1 MAARITKLE
10 QDLEDIVINLQ
21 SVLLL
26 RRRKLITKSSYD
38 SQKKRLT
45 AKRDDIENRIDDI
58 KEEIKKKEVAAAKRA
73 AAELKRAAALAKK
86 VSSRTNVLFQ
96 QRVPP
101 PQNEKSL
108 IVVLVAAYQAT
119 ERVGDMIAITV
130 VQTNIVKDGKVKMV
144 EVAEVFDVE
153 NPTGMKLKAFI
164 AQWSKYLYGDKV
176 VKVTLIRPTKIKPKV
191 LQQAF
196 RDGISHCVFTPLINY
211 HTSVIS
217 GRACADTK
225 RQSKKCIEK
234 LNEMAK
240 EYDTGV
246 PEDKMEEVAK
256 AARVQVA
263 MYTEL
268 DDITQN
274 VFKEYNVANNRKCLH
289 FTNTRE
295 NHIDIGHLALN
306 EKGIRVSQEEFD
318 AIMNRWDTEK
328 TWYRIEG
335 NPFKRN
341 RIRSLTQCFYIEDPE
356 KVYFDAMDD
365 LIGLKNIRLNATRFP
380 EVNKF
385 IKQGRIINS
394 WCVSMS
400 DDEPT
405 GQLDMTKAYTQFK
418 ECPYY
423 DGFLGMI
430 QQFRSGSFDIF
441 WLRSHIGLYKFN
453 VTFVPERFK
462 VLGLSGT
469 HILPSPEIL
478 YMIDNGVEMEI
489 TEGVFGSSFDF
500 EFPPEMLENRRYCK
514 WSGRLGM
521 EMKTKDYTF
530 KCSKEWAGHLMA
542 KYGDK
547 CKYYDSQTME
557 HFETRGVE
565 KVKQWA
571 TDDGEN
577 YYEIEPID
585 LPYVISEQRVVEQG
599 ICTVKLPNPTIFTAH
614 HILAFITSYTRITM
628 MEKMRH
634 FESTRSNAKICR
646 VVLDGIYYS
655 GVNDNDYKEE
665 IFKEKKIIVVPA
677 EIEKGLGWYNMYKI
691 DEYNF
696 PPVFVCSHTLFTGQG
711 GCGKTY
717 SVMTNKGFNNVLF
730 VSPLHVLGQDV
741 KEKYGNS
748 YTTIH
753 KLLGKAGDDKCAM
766 FKDDKFYPPVIYVD
780 EVTQIPSEWIEEI
793 FDKYP
798 LSLILLGGDIDYDQW
813 YQCRN
818 GTPGNFSKVWLYDRE
833 IHTIHID
840 GDRRSKD
847 DKLKQL
853 KIDIRSEMKRI
864 FVDGDSGENEQMIA
878 WAYNNLPTINLVQA
892 IEMFKEGDHC
902 IAATHRINTALL
914 AGGVC
919 TGWYKSGGHISYTEV
934 EGYEKRGSF
943 TIHSFQGKTVE
954 NGKIF
959 ISLSD
964 MFEYS
969 MLYTAVSRATQ
980 FEQLYFIA

>member
-1 MAARITKLE
+1 MATRITKLE
-10 QDLEDIVINLQ
+10 QDLEDIVIDLQ

-45 AKRDDIENRIDDI
+45 AKRDDIEDRIDLLK
-58 KEEIKKKEVAAAKRA
+58 KETKKKEAAAAKRA
-73 AAELKRAAALAKK
+73 SKSITARNT
-86 VSSRTNVLFQ
+86 VRNSTNILFE

-101 PQNEKSL
+101 NQ
-108 IVVLVAAYQAT
+108 IMVILVAAHQAT
-119 ERVGDMIAITV
+119 EGVGEMKAITV
-130 VQTNIVKDGKVKMV
+130 IEKDIGKGDKVLM
-144 EVAEVFDVE
+144 AEVPQIHNVS
-153 NPTGMKLKAFI
+153 NYPGMKAKAFI
-164 AQWSKYLYGDKV
+164 EQWTRFLGSDKLNLIR
-176 VKVTLIRPTKIKPKV
+176 KITLIRPTAIKPK
-191 LQQAF
+191 LLLQAF

-211 HTSVIS
+211 HTTVLS

-240 EYDTGV
+240 VYDTGV

-263 MYTEL
+263 IHTEL
-268 DDITQN
+268 DDLTQN

-295 NHIDIGHLALN
+295 NHIDVGHLALN
-306 EKGIRVSQEEFD
+306 EKGICVSQKEFD
-318 AIMNRWDTEK
+318 ETMTRWDNDK

-335 NPFKRN
+335 SPFKPN
-341 RIRSLTQCFYIEDPE
+341 RIRSLTQCLYVEDPE
-356 KVYFDAMDD
+356 KVYFDKMDEM
-365 LIGLKNIRLNATRFP
+365 IGLKNIRLNATRYP

-394 WCVSMS
+394 WCVSLS

-405 GQLDMTKAYTQFK
+405 GQIDMTKAYTQFK
-418 ECPYY
+418 ECAYY
-423 DGFLGMI
+423 DGFLGLI
-430 QQFRSGSFDIF
+430 QEFRSGSFDKV
-441 WLRSHIGLYKFN
+441 WLQGHIGLYKFT
-453 VTFVPERFK
+453 VRVVPEFFK
-462 VLGLSGT
+462 TLGLSGT

-478 YMIDNGVEMEI
+478 YMLDNGVEMDI

-500 EFPPEMLENRRYCK
+500 EFPNEMLEKRRYCK

-521 EMKTKDYTF
+521 EMKNRDYSF
-530 KCSKEWAGHLMA
+530 KCSKEWAEHLKA
-542 KYGDK
+542 KHGDK
-547 CKYYDSQTME
+547 CT
-557 HFETRGVE
+557 
-565 KVKQWA
+565 
-571 TDDGEN
+571 
-577 YYEIEPID
+577 YYE
-585 LPYVISEQRVVEQG
+585 QTTEQG
-599 ICTVKLPNPTIFTAH
+599 ICTIQLPNPTIFTAH
-614 HILAFITSYTRITM
+614 HVLAFITSYTRIIM
-628 MEKMRH
+628 MAKMKQ
-634 FESTRSNAKICR
+634 FSYGVVCR
-646 VVLDGIYYS
+646 VVLDGIYYTGEAPKS
-655 GVNDNDYKEE
+655 E
-665 IFKEKKIIVVPA
+665 IFKEKEIISIPD
-677 EIEKGLGWYNMYKI
+677 EIEKGLGWYNMYKV

-696 PPVFVCSHTLFTGQG
+696 PPVYVNGSTLFTGQG

-717 SVMTNKGFNNVLF
+717 GVMTNKGFHNVLF

-741 KEKYGNS
+741 REKYGNS

-753 KLLGKAGDDKCAM
+753 KLLGKAGDEKCAM
-766 FKDDKFYPPVIYVD
+766 FKDEKFYPPVIYVD
-780 EVTQIPSEWIEEI
+780 EITQIPSEWVEEI
-793 FDKYP
+793 FEKYP
-798 LSLILLGGDIDYDQW
+798 LSLILLGGDIDTKQW

-818 GTPGNFSKVWLYDRE
+818 GTPGNFSKVWLEERE
-833 IHTIHID
+833 IYTIHNE
-840 GDRRSKD
+840 GDRRSRD
-847 DKLKQL
+847 DKLKKL
-853 KIDIRSEMKRI
+853 KIDIREEMKRI
-864 FVDGDSGENEQMIA
+864 FIDGDSGENEQMIA
-878 WAYNNLPTINLVQA
+878 WAFKNLPTINLEQVF
-892 IEMFKEGDHC
+892 EMFKEGDHC
-902 IAATHRINTALL
+902 ISATHRINAALL

-919 TGWYKSGGHISYTEV
+919 TGYYKSGGHVSYTEI